1 MAVVGINTKC
11 FILALF
17 IRDDNERF
25 LLGDGYYEF
34 KNDLKHFQANTI
46 VNDVVEV
53 QGNDG
58 YLLAG
63 QVRRSGTQEFNGYIA
78 DGTVSKTTTEDHRRQ
93 FFSFFR
99 KNHFYKVVYV
109 MPDGSAIQR
118 KRGFLVDDPT
128 VSEMYQQYPEYH
140 VALNFEDINY
150 YVYDEDSEGHEIYGK
165 SAVIGLIQGLSG
177 GLIWDA
183 LGAVSD
189 GFTWVNP
196 VNVSGANITIDNQLG
211 AMVPIEDSELKGDTS
226 QASSPTPDAPQAIN
240 VVTGEQRV
248 SVRTGKNMIDLNAAT
263 TGYLISNT
271 NGQLSVNA
279 NYSASDYIPVVADGH
294 YYQTATNTWYSCY
307 YDKNKNFIAQ
317 INSRNIR
324 PTQDGYIR
332 TSWEN
337 TKADQV
343 MMEVGDSGTTYEPYI
358 GSSHI
363 VNLGKNLSS
372 VDSQSNVTWGNTN
385 NGLKDILNTF
395 SAGTYTFSAVFTL
408 TERNDQTDASKY
420 GIYFANSESLTVI
433 ERPEWGNVGVGTSK
447 YLAKT
452 FTISEAQVGKFTN
465 VYTYGC
471 GIAGATGKAD
481 ITEIQLEKSEIATPY
496 TPYFT
501 PIELAKIGTYQ
512 DYIYKSSGNWYVHK
526 AINKVLLNGTEE
538 NWGTQNGVFRKDFTD
553 AGSSAYLESI
563 IAISNYFTGQS
574 TRYRDGIT
582 DLCCA
587 KIVNTNQIAFRY
599 DALNNDVSAWTTW
612 LSTHNT
618 TVYYALATPTDT
630 QITDATLISQLD
642 ALGAMRLY
650 VGENNLS
657 VSSASLPAILD
668 FDYYSGIDYS
678 GAGYEWEDG
687 GTGGPET
694 ITVDSIDNVYPVWTV
709 TGPALNPQLSV
720 LTTNTTTT
728 YAGTVAVG
736 QTLVIDMFNKTA
748 TLNGTSVIG
757 NVAGDWANFKPG
769 NNRVIYSTNNADAPA
784 SKIEWQEVVG

>member
-189 GFTWVNP
+189 GFTWVDP
-196 VNVSGANITIDNQLG
+196 VNVSGANITIDNQLE
-211 AMVPIEDSELKGDTS
+211 AMVPIEDLELKGDTS

-240 VVTGEQRV
+240 VVTGEQ
-248 SVRTGKNMIDLNAAT
+248 SVMFLANKNMQPLFSDGSISSAQTMTAGCLTVAQFYSSYNQTLTASNGILSTTSTGTSIWKMKFVGLEPSTQYTISATFDVTLNGTDKRFFALGNYRHTQPDQVTGRFSKTIT
-263 TGYLISNT
+263 TDASGKWETASSTTDTLFYIYT
-271 NGQLSVNA
+271 NSSIIVSDIQLEKAS
-279 NYSASDYIPVVADGH
+279 SASDYV
-294 YYQTATNTWYSCY
+294 
-307 YDKNKNFIAQ
+307 
-317 INSRNIR
+317 
-324 PTQDGYIR
+324 
-332 TSWEN
+332 
-337 TKADQV
+337 
-343 MMEVGDSGTTYEPYI
+343 PYHLEH
-358 GSSHI
+358 SYT
-363 VNLGKNLSS
+363 VNLGS
-372 VDSQSNVTWGNTN
+372 
-385 NGLKDILNTF
+385 
-395 SAGTYTFSAVFTL
+395 
-408 TERNDQTDASKY
+408 
-420 GIYFANSESLTVI
+420 
-433 ERPEWGNVGVGTSK
+433 
-447 YLAKT
+447 
-452 FTISEAQVGKFTN
+452 
-465 VYTYGC
+465 
-471 GIAGATGKAD
+471 
-481 ITEIQLEKSEIATPY
+481 
-496 TPYFT
+496 
-501 PIELAKIGTYQ
+501 IELAKIGTYQ

-526 AINKVLLNGTEE
+526 ATNKIILSQSSDVTNRPGGQVNDESALFYCTPVNDGLSRQMETTSYTLSDHFVPASVYGSSITINGYFISNNHTIAIRARGDSLGVSPTLE
-538 NWGTQNGVFRKDFTD
+538 NFKSWITQNPVT
-553 AGSSAYLESI
+553 I
-563 IAISNYFTGQS
+563 
-574 TRYRDGIT
+574 
-582 DLCCA
+582 
-587 KIVNTNQIAFRY
+587 
-599 DALNNDVSAWTTW
+599 
-612 LSTHNT
+612 
-618 TVYYALATPTDT
+618 YYALATPTDT

-650 VGENNLS
+650 IGENNLS